1 MMRTIINKLPPAL
14 LLLALL
20 LFASCDKEEYG
31 QEENTSGG
39 SEEIRFEIVVATAT
53 ASSSG
58 AQTRVET
65 STDGDYTSKWNDGDA
80 IGVYIVKGNGGL
92 QSSGNWVDNMKMT
105 YNNGSWT
112 STFPSGKEYYP
123 TDGDKLSFYAYYP
136 YNSAVTDAL
145 NINIS
150 GLTDQSTS
158 ANLSKSDLLS
168 ASTLNVEK
176 GNTPVQLNFS
186 HALTMVEL
194 SVESTDR
201 AQAASNME
209 VTLKGCKPDV
219 VFNLSTRAVNATG
232 SVKPVKMYRVEQLGD
247 ADYLT
252 KYTYR
257 ALVPTQTVLAG
268 VQLFS
273 FSQKQGN
280 ITRALSHTLLSNVA
294 LYPGQVKPYDIT
306 LLPNIDP
313 THVYAVGD
321 YYPYKGFPI
330 LGVVFETSNGGKS
343 GKIISLDQKS
353 NAAWGPRTVD
363 QQSAG
368 VGGIRSM
375 SDGLTATKNM
385 IIKYKSTTD
394 FSTKYG
400 AFHWI
405 YQTKNQ
411 EDVNGIW
418 YMPAKDEVLAFWN
431 VWNADQAGFN
441 SKLTAAG
448 GIDVWGYWW
457 TSTESNADF
466 CHFIGT
472 YWGVTWDYTYHK
484 DYVNWEFI
492 TRAIAK
498 F

>member
-1 MMRTIINKLPPAL
+1 MMRTIINKLSHAL
-14 LLLALL
+14 LVLL
-20 LFASCDKEEYG
+20 LFASCDNGEYG
-31 QEENTSGG
+31 LEESTGG
-39 SEEIRFEIVVATAT
+39 DSEEIRFEIVVATAT

-58 AQTRVET
+58 AQTRVAT
-65 STDGDYTSKWNDGDA
+65 STDGNYTTTWNNGDE
-80 IGVYIVKGNGGL
+80 IGIYIVKGSGGL
-92 QSSGNWVDNMKMT
+92 QSSGNWKDNVKLT
-105 YNNGSWT
+105 YNNGTWT
-112 STFPSGKEYYP
+112 PATSLYYAP
-123 TDGDKLSFYAYYP
+123 GNEQLHFYAYYP

-145 NINIS
+145 NMNIS
-150 GLTDQSTS
+150 GLTDQSS
-158 ANLSKSDLLS
+158 EANLSKSDLLS
-168 ASTLNVEK
+168 AATLNVSK
-176 GNTPVQLNFS
+176 GSSPVQLNFW
-186 HALTMVEL
+186 HALTLVEL
-194 SVESTDR
+194 SVTSGGAW
-201 AQAASNME
+201 AQMSSEVA
-209 VTLKGCKPDV
+209 VTLEGCAPDV
-219 VFNLSTRAVNATG
+219 SFNLSTKAANAAG
-232 SVKPVKMYRVEQLGD
+232 SVKSVKMYRVEQAAD

-257 ALVPTQTVLAG
+257 ALVPTQTVFAG
-268 VQLFS
+268 TELFR
-273 FSQKQGN
+273 FSQTQGT
-280 ITRALSHTLLSNVA
+280 IARALSHRPSSNVE
-294 LYPGQVKPYDIT
+294 LYPKQVKPYNIT
-306 LLPNIDP
+306 LQPQTSNI
-313 THVYAVGD
+313 TYNVGD
-321 YYPYKGFPI
+321 YYPKNGFPI
-330 LGVVFETSNGGKS
+330 LGVVFEVSNGGKS

-353 NAAWGPRTVD
+353 EAAWGPRTVD
-363 QQSAG
+363 EQSAG
-368 VGGIRSM
+368 VGGIRSV

-405 YQTKNQ
+405 YQTKNH

-431 VWNADQAGFN
+431 VWNTDQTGFD

-448 GIDVWGYWW
+448 GIGVYGYWW
-457 TSTESNADF
+457 TSTESSAQF